1 VQHSY
6 FLDSPK
12 VVDDMKQ
19 ALTGVASDAIPGRD
33 YVHETNRY
41 RLK

>member
-1 VQHSY
+1 
-6 FLDSPK
+6 
-12 VVDDMKQ
+12 MKQ
-19 ALTGVASDAIPGRD
+19 VLIGVASDAIPGRD

>member
-1 VQHSY
+1 
-6 FLDSPK
+6 LI
-12 VVDDMKQ
+12 
-19 ALTGVASDAIPGRD
+19 GVASDAIPGRD

>member
-1 VQHSY
+1 
-6 FLDSPK
+6 

-19 ALTGVASDAIPGRD
+19 ALDGVASDVIPGRD

-41 RLK
+41 RMK